1 MEYPRFLILK
11 AQQQLCFLFR
21 KVVVFDKAVDASDVA
36 LALGL
41 GEGGHEVLD
50 GHAAFGGVA
59 GLAGDG
65 NVLQASGSA
74 TGAGNDVVVGDAGD
88 GKGSAAVDAA
98 SAGLLGEDGEAMRG
112 LYVGFESVSAVENGE
127 ILQKEIALVRA
138 NQALPCGVLDTEPVC
153 QPLGEWPGCG
163 EFGHAHLVF
172 GSDAVTAEDCLA
184 FYADIL
190 ACVDGED
197 STNRPVTD
205 VFPAAAADDA
215 AV

>member
-21 KVVVFDKAVDASDVA
+21 KVVVFDKAVDAFDVA
-36 LALGL
+36 LALGF

-50 GHAAFGGVA
+50 GHAALGGIA

-65 NVLQASGSA
+65 NVLQPPGAA
-74 TGAGNDVVVGDAGD
+74 AGAGNDVVVCDAGD
-88 GKGSAAVDAA
+88 GEGSAAVDAA

-138 NQALPCGVLDTEPVC
+138 NQAIPCGVLDTEPVC